1 MSQLE
6 EQQIVGCLLGTA
18 VGDALGLPYEG
29 LSRRRAQRIFG
40 APDRYR
46 LLGRYGMVSD
56 DTEQTC
62 FVAQALMASGGEP
75 KTFQR
80 QLTRR
85 LRYWLL
91 GLPAGV
97 GFATGRAILKLWI
110 GFPPGKA
117 GVFSAGNGPAMRSAI
132 IGAAVADA
140 DRRVALVRASTRIT
154 HTDPKAEQG
163 AQVVALAAHIACASK
178 PLLPSEFRGQ
188 LTTVLDTD
196 AVELLGLLNH
206 AIDSVLRGEST
217 SDFAVALGQEE
228 GVTGYVLDTVPVA
241 MHACLSHPRDFR
253 SAVMSV
259 IECGGDT
266 DTCAAIVGGVVGA
279 GVGREGIPEEWID
292 GLKEWPRST
301 RWMTRLGQA
310 LANADGA
317 ARPPRLF
324 VLSILLRNLFF
335 LAVVLLHGFRRML
348 PPY

>member
-1 MSQLE
+1 
-6 EQQIVGCLLGTA
+6 
-18 VGDALGLPYEG
+18 
-29 LSRRRAQRIFG
+29 
-40 APDRYR
+40 
-46 LLGRYGMVSD
+46 
-56 DTEQTC
+56 
-62 FVAQALMASGGEP
+62 
-75 KTFQR
+75 
-80 QLTRR
+80 
-85 LRYWLL
+85 
-91 GLPAGV
+91 
-97 GFATGRAILKLWI
+97 
-110 GFPPGKA
+110 
-117 GVFSAGNGPAMRSAI
+117 MRSAI
-132 IGAAVADA
+132 IGAGVADA
-140 DRRVALVRASTRIT
+140 DRRVALVRASTLIT

-163 AQVVALAAHIACASK
+163 AQVVALAAHIACAST
-178 PLLPSEFRGQ
+178 PLSPGEFRGR
-188 LTTVLDTD
+188 LTAVLDTD

-217 SDFAVALGQEE
+217 SDFATALGQGE

-266 DTCAAIVGGVVGA
+266 DT
-279 GVGREGIPEEWID
+279 EEWIE

-310 LANADGA
+310 LANVDGA

-335 LAVVLLHGFRRML
+335 LAIVLLHGFRRML